1 MPRKSKGARLWE
13 RKRKGRESVWVIKD
27 EGGFEK
33 STGTS
38 CLKDAE
44 IQLAQHIA
52 GKARPSGPVTADEI
66 TVGEILAVYATEYA
80 HSVADPARIAY
91 AIEALDPFWGDQK
104 VSAVKGATCRRYVS
118 WRDRAPDTMR
128 RELGVLRSALNYCAQ
143 EGYLVSAPI
152 VTLPDK
158 PEVAE
163 RFLTRQQAAILLI
176 AARRL
181 RIDGRQQMIRFI
193 LASIYTGT
201 RKSATL
207 ALCIDLPS
215 TNAGWIDTER
225 GILFRKGVQ
234 ERGTAKRRR
243 PAKCPN
249 KLLSH
254 VKRWKR
260 NGARYVCE
268 DHKGRRVA
276 NVKTAWDRLAEIAT
290 QIASEAEIEFPDR
303 KQMTP
308 HILKHTAIT
317 WAIQNGA
324 SIEDAASFF
333 STSTA
338 TIERVYWHHSPRFQ
352 QSVVDAIDKPA
363 KTPF

>member
-1 MPRKSKGARLWE
+1 MPRKPKGARLWL
-13 RKRKGRESVWVIKD
+13 RKRANRDPVYVILD

-38 CLKDAE
+38 CLATAE
-44 IQLAQHIA
+44 IELAQYIA
-52 GKARPSGPVTADEI
+52 QKARPSGPSTPDQI
-66 TVGEILAVYATEYA
+66 TVGEILAIYATEYA
-80 HSVADPARIAY
+80 HTVADPARIAY
-91 AIEALDPFWGDQK
+91 AIDALDPFWGDQK
-104 VSAVKGATCRRYVS
+104 VSAVKGATCRRYAS

-152 VTLPDK
+152 VTLPEK
-158 PEVAE
+158 PEAKE
-163 RFLTRQQAAILLI
+163 RYLTRQQVAILLW

-181 RIDGRQQMIRFI
+181 QIDGRQQMTRFI
-193 LASIYTGT
+193 LASVYTGT
-201 RKSATL
+201 RKTATL
-207 ALCIDLPS
+207 ALGIDLPS
-215 TNAGWIDTER
+215 TTAGWVDTQR

-234 ERGTAKRRR
+234 ERGTAKKRR
-243 PAKCPN
+243 PAKCP
-249 KLLSH
+249 KRLLGH
-254 VKRWKR
+254 VLRWKK

-268 DHKGRRVA
+268 DYKGRRVA
-276 NVKTAWDRLAEIAT
+276 NIVKGWDRLAELA
-290 QIASEAEIEFPDR
+290 AEIAEENEVEMPDR
-303 KQMTP
+303 KLLTP

-324 SIEDAASFF
+324 SVEDAASSF

-338 TIERVYWHHSPRFQ
+338 TIENVYWHHSPDFQ
-352 QSVVDAIDKPA
+352 QSAVEAIDRPA